1 MEHGRPAFAES
12 DGSYVGQDAGIAPH
26 AEACGRRCCAGGDVF
41 TLCGL
46 AELVHVVTDVE
57 RAGAEGAE
65 GLWSFGREVMVTAG
79 TFERGNDGHILD
91 ATVKPFWWPSGRDR
105 YARRGHFVTG
115 IPLRLA
121 LPLVGRKILRR
132 PSGGPAKPVYMSRSD
147 RCPRRAVSPSM
158 AFEPAAGREVHED
171 TGRQKRDADGEGA
184 DDPVELHTALQ
195 HEPVEQGQDEDQNRR
210 FRKER
215 RTARGC
221 DGDEVQ
227 ERRGFCLGR
236 SSAAGWNQRNST
248 GGLVGGLGRR
258 IWNLLR

>member
-1 MEHGRPAFAES
+1 
-12 DGSYVGQDAGIAPH
+12 
-26 AEACGRRCCAGGDVF
+26 
-41 TLCGL
+41 
-46 AELVHVVTDVE
+46 
-57 RAGAEGAE
+57 
-65 GLWSFGREVMVTAG
+65 
-79 TFERGNDGHILD
+79 
-91 ATVKPFWWPSGRDR
+91 
-105 YARRGHFVTG
+105 
-115 IPLRLA
+115 
-121 LPLVGRKILRR
+121 
-132 PSGGPAKPVYMSRSD
+132 MS
-147 RCPRRAVSPSM
+147 
-158 AFEPAAGREVHED
+158 FEPATGREVHED

-236 SSAAGWNQRNST
+236 SSAARLNQRNSV